1 MVSGVLGGVE
11 EGKVG
16 EGVVGLWRGKRGR
29 RSSCGRVNTSNDK

>member
-1 MVSGVLGGVE
+1 MVLGVLGGLE

-16 EGVVGLWRGKRGR
+16 VGVVGGRRGKRGL